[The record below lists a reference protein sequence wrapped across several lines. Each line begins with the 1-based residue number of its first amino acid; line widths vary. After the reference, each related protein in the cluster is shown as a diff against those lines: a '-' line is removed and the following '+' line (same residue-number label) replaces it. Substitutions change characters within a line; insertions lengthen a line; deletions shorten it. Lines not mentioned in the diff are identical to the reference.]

1 MTSDQ
6 KENLFVLIK
15 SLSKSEKRQFKLYA
29 GRMGSNLDSKFL
41 SLFNLL
47 DKMNVY
53 DEKII
58 LKKDFVTKQQL
69 SNLKAHLYRQILIS
83 LRLNPSQQNKRM
95 QIREQL
101 DFATV
106 LYQKGLYNQSLKVLD
121 RAKTIAVKFEEKYAA
136 FEIVELEKVIES
148 QYITRSMSNRT
159 EELVGDATYFSNQNH
174 ISSQLSNLSLELY
187 ERLIKTGYAKSD
199 DEFRSVTKFFLER
212 LPKFSFDDLG
222 FREKLWFFKAHVWYS
237 LLTQDFLSS
246 YRYSTKWVGLF
257 DEQPDMISS
266 HPVFYLQGNNYLL
279 ESISLLKYPV
289 KFREVLKKMLQTVN
303 AEDFPENDNLSAL
316 VFLYEYNNR
325 LNLYFLEGNF
335 KEGQEIIEP
344 LLIKIEEYKGQ
355 IDEHHVMMFYYKI
368 ACLYFGSNDF
378 EKAIVYLNRIIN
390 NKKLKMREDLLCFT
404 RLLNLI
410 THYEA
415 GFDYHIDLH
424 IRDTFKFLL
433 KMGDLHEVQ
442 KSLIRFVRK
451 LGNIYPHELKD
462 AFKKLHAE
470 LKQYEKDPY
479 ERRAFL
485 YLDILSWLESKIQNK
500 TVAEI
505 IHAKANLINRKNR
518 HPTEHL

>member
-1 MTSDQ
+1 MTNDQ

-15 SLSKSEKRQFKLYA
+15 SLSKSEKRQFKLFV
-29 GRMGSNLDSKFL
+29 GRMESNLDSKFL
-41 SLFNLL
+41 ILFDLL
-47 DKMNVY
+47 DKMVVY
-53 DEKII
+53 DEKLIF
-58 LKKDFVTKQQL
+58 KKDFVSKQQL
-69 SNLKAHLYRQILIS
+69 SNLKAHLYKQVLIS

-106 LYQKGLYNQSLKVLD
+106 LYQKGLYNQSLKILD
-121 RAKTIAVKFEEKYAA
+121 RAKATAVKLEEKYAA

-159 EELVGDATYFSNQNH
+159 EELVRDATYFSNQNH

-199 DEFRSVTKFFLER
+199 EEFRTITKFFFER
-212 LPKFSFDDLG
+212 LPKFEFDELG
-222 FREKLWFFKAHVWYS
+222 FREKLWYFKAHVWYS

-246 YRYSTKWVGLF
+246 YRYSMKWVDLF
-257 DEQPDMISS
+257 EDQPDMIPS

-279 ESISLLKYPV
+279 ESITLLKYPI
-289 KFREVLKKMLQTVN
+289 KFREVLQKMQKTLNNV
-303 AEDFPENDNLSAL
+303 EFPKNDNLSSLA
-316 VFLYEYNNR
+316 FLYEYNNR
-325 LNLYFLEGNF
+325 FNLYFLEGNF

-344 LLIKIEEYKGQ
+344 LLKEIGYFENQ

-378 EKAIVYLNRIIN
+378 EKAIVYLNLIVN

-410 THYEA
+410 AHYEA
-415 GFDYHIDLH
+415 GFDYHLDQH

-442 KSLIRFVRK
+442 KSLIRFMRK
-451 LGNIYPHELKD
+451 LGNIYPSELKD
-462 AFKKLHAE
+462 AFRKLHEE
-470 LKQYEKDPY
+470 LKQYEQDPY

-485 YLDILSWLESKIQNK
+485 YLDIQSWLESKIQNK

-505 IHAKANLINRKNR
+505 IHAKAAVINRKNK

>member
-41 SLFNLL
+41 SLFSLL
-47 DKMNVY
+47 DKMDVY

-159 EELVGDATYFSNQNH
+159 EELVQDATYFSNQNH

-257 DEQPDMISS
+257 AEQPDMISS

-325 LNLYFLEGNF
+325 FNLYFLEGNF

-378 EKAIVYLNRIIN
+378 EKAIVYLNRIVN

-410 THYEA
+410 AHYEA
-415 GFDYHIDLH
+415 GFDYHIDQH

-451 LGNIYPHELKD
+451 LGNIYPHELK
-462 AFKKLHAE
+462 
-470 LKQYEKDPY
+470 
-479 ERRAFL
+479 
-485 YLDILSWLESKIQNK
+485 
-500 TVAEI
+500 
-505 IHAKANLINRKNR
+505 
-518 HPTEHL
+518 

>member
-1 MTSDQ
+1 MTNDQ

-15 SLSKSEKRQFKLYA
+15 SLSKSEKRQFKLYV
-29 GRMGSNLDSKFL
+29 GRMESNLNSKFL
-41 SLFNLL
+41 ILFTLL
-47 DKMNVY
+47 DKMEVY

-58 LKKDFVTKQQL
+58 LKKNFVTKQQL
-69 SNLKAHLYRQILIS
+69 SNLKAHLYKQVLIS

-106 LYQKGLYNQSLKVLD
+106 LYQKGLYNQSLKILD
-121 RAKTIAVKFEEKYAA
+121 RAKAIAVKFEEKCAA

-148 QYITRSMSNRT
+148 QYITRSMSNRS
-159 EELVGDATYFSNQNH
+159 EELVSDATYFSNQNH

-187 ERLIKTGYAKSD
+187 ERLIKTGYIKSD
-199 DEFRSVTKFFLER
+199 EEFRLVTEFFIKR
-212 LPKFSFDDLG
+212 LPEFDFDDLG
-222 FREKLWFFKAHVWYS
+222 FREKLWYFRAHVWFS

-246 YRYSTKWVGLF
+246 YRYSMKWVSLF
-257 DEQPDMISS
+257 DKQPDMIPS

-279 ESISLLKYPV
+279 ESLTLLKYPK
-289 KFREVLKKMLQTVN
+289 KFLEIFDKMIHSLDSK
-303 AEDFPENDNLSAL
+303 EFPKNDNLSSLA
-316 VFLYEYNNR
+316 FLYEYNNR
-325 LNLYFLEGNF
+325 FNMYFLEGNF
-335 KEGQEIIEP
+335 KEGQKIINT
-344 LLIKIEEYKGQ
+344 LLNKINHFENQ

-368 ACLYFGSNDF
+368 ACLYFGSNEF
-378 EKAIVYLNRIIN
+378 EKATVYLNQIVN

-410 THYEA
+410 AHYEA
-415 GFDYHIDLH
+415 GFDYHLDEH
-424 IRDTFKFLL
+424 IRDTYKFLL

-451 LGNIYPHELKD
+451 LGTIYPSELRD
-462 AFKKLHAE
+462 AFKALHKE
-470 LKQYEKDPY
+470 LKQYELDPY

-500 TVAEI
+500 TVAQI
-505 IHAKANLINRKNR
+505 IHAKAILINRKDR